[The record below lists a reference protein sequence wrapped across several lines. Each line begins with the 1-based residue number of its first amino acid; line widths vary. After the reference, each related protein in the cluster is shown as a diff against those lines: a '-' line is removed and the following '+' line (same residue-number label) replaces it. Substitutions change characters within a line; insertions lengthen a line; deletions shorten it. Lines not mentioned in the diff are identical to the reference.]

1 MKARSPNPFNRSLRN
16 GYRSREAYVRRNVSK
31 IQDNCFGLNG
41 GGPLMFGIFALGV
54 GIGPALSGASFD
66 LFHALYADLPG
77 L

>member
-1 MKARSPNPFNRSLRN
+1 
-16 GYRSREAYVRRNVSK
+16 
-31 IQDNCFGLNG
+31 
-41 GGPLMFGIFALGV
+41 MFGIFALGV